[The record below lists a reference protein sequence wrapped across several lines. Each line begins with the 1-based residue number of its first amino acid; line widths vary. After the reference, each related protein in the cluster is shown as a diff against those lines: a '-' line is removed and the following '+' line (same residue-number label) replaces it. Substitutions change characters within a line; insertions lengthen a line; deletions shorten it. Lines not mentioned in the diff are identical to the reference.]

1 MENASQITD
10 TIRLPLA
17 LDVHP
22 YLRDHRFQGKA
33 VLPAVESMQVLA
45 AAVSEFRPAI
55 DPRRMTNA
63 QFVKFLFIP
72 PQNTAINAFA
82 EFAATGD
89 GGVTARLITRHSPPQ
104 SSFTRVMEHAV
115 VHFHDRDYS
124 PDDLSDDPPTE
135 TFDAGEQI
143 QADKNH
149 RVLSAETI
157 YRELVPFGPA
167 YHNIAG
173 DVILF
178 KKGADA
184 ILRAPDYPVLSALGS
199 PFILDAA
206 FHAACVWGQR
216 YTDMVGFPVG
226 FETRTVLR
234 PTQPGQSYHCRIAP
248 VSVSFEMIK
257 FDILI
262 YKRIYK
268 KNELFESVRGLIMR
282 DVSGGKLKPPAWLCE
297 GR

>member
-10 TIRLPLA
+10 TIRLPVT

-22 YLRDHRFQGKA
+22 YLRDHRFQGSA

-45 AAVSEFRPAI
+45 AAASEFRPAI
-55 DPRRMTNA
+55 DPCRITNA
-63 QFVKFLFIP
+63 QFVKFLFIA
-72 PQNTAINAFA
+72 PQDTSINAFA
-82 EFAATGD
+82 EIAATGD
-89 GGVTARLITRHSPPQ
+89 GGVAARLITRHLSPQ
-104 SSFTRVMEHAV
+104 SGFTRIKEHAV
-115 VHFHDRDYS
+115 VHFHDRDHS
-124 PDDLSDDPPTE
+124 PAEP
-135 TFDAGEQI
+135 FDAGDFVKPDEDRLAI
-143 QADKNH
+143 
-149 RVLSAETI
+149 SPETI

-167 YHNIAG
+167 YHNLAG
-173 DVILF
+173 DVILY

-184 ILRAPDYPVLSALGS
+184 ILRAPDYPILSALGS

-234 PTQPGQSYHCRIAP
+234 PTQPGQTYHCRIAP
-248 VSVSFEMIK
+248 VEVSFEMIK
-257 FDILI
+257 FDVLI
-262 YKRIYK
+262 YN
-268 KNELFESVRGLIMR
+268 KNELFEAVRGLMMK
-282 DVSGGKLKPPAWLCE
+282 DVSGGKRKPPSWLHE